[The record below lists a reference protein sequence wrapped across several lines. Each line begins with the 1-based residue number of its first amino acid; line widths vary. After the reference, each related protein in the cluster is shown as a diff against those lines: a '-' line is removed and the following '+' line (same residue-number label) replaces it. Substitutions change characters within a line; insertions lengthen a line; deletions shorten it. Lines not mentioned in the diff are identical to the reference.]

1 MPCFLHDRFRTSE
14 ESGLPREL
22 SSSDSAIGS
31 SSLNGLESSS
41 DELSET
47 PQLPQNN
54 SIKRSHVKAEIPVA
68 VLSGPSMCKSDAAA
82 ELTAVKD
89 GGVRV
94 PKRAE
99 ALKNTGKVSS
109 PLPESARRSKVKQE
123 NSGSNLVFTYKK
135 DAEEIGIVKQA
146 SEDSF
151 SGSDV
156 EPVDG

>member
-1 MPCFLHDRFRTSE
+1 MYDRFRTSE

-22 SSSDSAIGS
+22 SSSDSALGS
-31 SSLNGLESSS
+31 SSLNGLELSS
-41 DELSET
+41 DELSEM

-54 SIKRSHVKAEIPVA
+54 SIKRSHVETEIPAA
-68 VLSGPSMCKSDAAA
+68 VLSGPSVCKSDAAA
-82 ELTAVKD
+82 ELTEVKD
-89 GGVRV
+89 GVRV
-94 PKRAE
+94 PRKAE
-99 ALKNTGKVSS
+99 VLKNTGKVLS
-109 PLPESARRSKVKQE
+109 PLPESARKSKVKQE

-156 EPVDG
+156 EPADG